1 LRRLSRLTC
10 DSGNEIGPFRAVE
23 ESILSQLTAKDDRSD
38 IFVWYTMCGTAGAA
52 LGTLASGWLVQL
64 FQHIPSWNELKAYR
78 IIFILYAAFGV
89 IKLVL
94 TLLLSRDVELE
105 RKGPAYHEVIEL
117 ENADLLSDASSE
129 EGDSTSREYPTRV
142 DSRMPYQPPPSKPTI
157 ITRIRFL
164 LPQISPKSLSI
175 VFRLILLFGLDSFA
189 SGLASPSWMTYFFT
203 TYHHIT
209 PSALGTL
216 FFTTNVLATFSNFA
230 ALPLARRLGPLKTM
244 TFTHLPSAIFL
255 ALIPFPKEGGM
266 GTWLAMAFLSLRACT
281 QSMDQAPRQAFLAAA
296 VKTEERT
303 AILGVVNIVKT
314 LAQAA
319 GIGSSGVLA
328 AQSMWVAMLG
338 GAGAMKATYDLLILW
353 TFLGVKDR
361 EDEDGNERS

>member
-1 LRRLSRLTC
+1 
-10 DSGNEIGPFRAVE
+10 
-23 ESILSQLTAKDDRSD
+23 
-38 IFVWYTMCGTAGAA
+38 MCGTAGAA
-52 LGTLASGWLVQL
+52 LGTLTSGWLVQL
-64 FQHIPSWNELKAYR
+64 FQDIPSWNELKAYR

-94 TLLLSRDVELE
+94 TLLLSQNVELE

-117 ENADLLSDASSE
+117 ENADLLSDTSSE
-129 EGDSTSREYPTRV
+129 GRDSTSGQYPTRV
-142 DSRMPYQPPPSKPTI
+142 ELRKPYQPPPLKPTI
-157 ITRIRFL
+157 FTQIRSL

-175 VFRLILLFGLDSFA
+175 IFRLILLFGIDSFA

-209 PSALGTL
+209 PSALGIL
-216 FFTTNVLATFSNFA
+216 FFTTNALATLSNFA

-244 TFTHLPSAIFL
+244 TLTHLPSAIFL
-255 ALIPFPKEGGM
+255 ALIPFPKAGGL

-281 QSMDQAPRQAFLAAA
+281 QSMDQAPRQAFLAAV

-314 LAQAA
+314 LAQAG
-319 GIGSSGVLA
+319 GIGSSGTLA
-328 AQSMWVAMLG
+328 ARDLWILMLG
-338 GAGAMKATYDLLILW
+338 GAGVMKATYDLLILW
-353 TFLGVKDR
+353 AFLGIRDQ
-361 EDEDGNERS
+361 EDEDENENENERS